1 MDDST
6 CMVRALERLSYF
18 KAPGYVAFVDELPVT
33 STNKVQKARLADFAS
48 NPLAG
53 KDCFDLREGKIK
65 PRDLDGAALL
75 GPYLKEISRV
85 IDAVD
90 GLEK

>member
-1 MDDST
+1 
-6 CMVRALERLSYF
+6 V
-18 KAPGYVAFVDELPVT
+18 GGVD
-33 STNKVQKARLADFAS
+33 AS
-48 NPLAG
+48 PFEKLL
-53 KDCFDLREGKIK
+53 DLREGKIK
-65 PRDLDGAALL
+65 SRDLDGEALL